1 MTSSYI
7 VGNQPEP
14 IGGGDVV
21 GDLVLEDLRERMEF
35 GRSRYGTYLRTNNGR
50 DALKD
55 LYEELIDATLYVR
68 QLIAER
74 DSELE
79 RPD

>member
-1 MTSSYI
+1 MTSSYF
-7 VGNQPEP
+7 
-14 IGGGDVV
+14 IGGQPDPAGNGSVV
-21 GDLVLEDLRERMEF
+21 GDLVMEDLRGRMEF
-35 GRSRYGTYLRTNNGR
+35 GKARYGTYLRVGNGR